1 MKDMSDFDM
10 SNVPSEE
17 LSSIPGEERLKN
29 FMELI
34 QAQKGE
40 EWQSRLSDIL
50 DSFEDFLTMRPEPP
64 QSWQDTYVA
73 SGKQFDYYQIVLPK
87 DFEDPYEDDLGN
99 IRRLRNEFER
109 TPSTMALE
117 HELISR
123 NYFIYENGHA
133 DPIPAPRPL
142 LMLESQDRD
151 DDQEEEEGDITWDCC
166 ISIFADGSYISYN
179 LDHDE
184 EEVLGEDFKAVF
196 EKHIK
201 TLSKLQLVIP
211 IEGRDY
217 GILSSEA

>member
-1 MKDMSDFDM
+1 MQDFDM
-10 SNVPSEE
+10 SGVPGEE
-17 LSSIPGEERLKN
+17 LTSIPGEERLKN

-64 QSWQDTYVA
+64 QSWQDTYAA

-151 DDQEEEEGDITWDCC
+151 DDQEEQEGDITWDCC

>member
-1 MKDMSDFDM
+1 MAEFDM
-10 SNVPSEE
+10 SSVPGEE

-64 QSWQDTYVA
+64 QSWQDTYAA

>member
-1 MKDMSDFDM
+1 MQDFDM
-10 SNVPSEE
+10 SGVPGEE
-17 LSSIPGEERLKN
+17 LTSIPGEERMKN

-64 QSWQDTYVA
+64 QSWQDTYAA

-109 TPSTMALE
+109 TSSTMALE

-151 DDQEEEEGDITWDCC
+151 DDQEVEEGDITWDCC

>member
-1 MKDMSDFDM
+1 MQDFDM
-10 SNVPSEE
+10 SGVPGEE
-17 LSSIPGEERLKN
+17 LTSIPGEERLKN

-50 DSFEDFLTMRPEPP
+50 DSFEYFLTMRPEPP
-64 QSWQDTYVA
+64 QSWQDTYAA

-151 DDQEEEEGDITWDCC
+151 DDQEVEEGDITWDCC

>member
-1 MKDMSDFDM
+1 MQDFDM
-10 SNVPSEE
+10 SGVPGEE
-17 LSSIPGEERLKN
+17 LTSIPGEERLKN

-64 QSWQDTYVA
+64 QSWQDTYAA

-109 TPSTMALE
+109 TSSTMALE

-151 DDQEEEEGDITWDCC
+151 DDQEVEEGDITWDCC

>member
-1 MKDMSDFDM
+1 MSDFDM

-64 QSWQDTYVA
+64 QSWQDTYAA

-151 DDQEEEEGDITWDCC
+151 DDQEEQEGDITWDCC

>member
-1 MKDMSDFDM
+1 MQDFDM
-10 SNVPSEE
+10 SGVPGEE

-50 DSFEDFLTMRPEPP
+50 DSFEDFLTIRPEPP
-64 QSWQDTYVA
+64 QSWQDTYAA

-151 DDQEEEEGDITWDCC
+151 DDQEEQEGDITWDCC

>member
-1 MKDMSDFDM
+1 MQDFDM
-10 SNVPSEE
+10 SGVPGEE
-17 LSSIPGEERLKN
+17 LTSIPGEERLKN

-50 DSFEDFLTMRPEPP
+50 DSFEDFLTIRPEPP
-64 QSWQDTYVA
+64 QSWQDTYAA

-109 TPSTMALE
+109 TSSTMALE

-133 DPIPAPRPL
+133 EAIPAPRPL

-151 DDQEEEEGDITWDCC
+151 DDQEVEEGDITWDCC

>member
-1 MKDMSDFDM
+1 MNFDE
-10 SNVPSEE
+10 NDVPGEE

-64 QSWQDTYVA
+64 QSWQDTYAA

-151 DDQEEEEGDITWDCC
+151 DDQEEQEGDITWDCC

>member
-1 MKDMSDFDM
+1 MSG
-10 SNVPSEE
+10 VPGEE

-64 QSWQDTYVA
+64 QSWQDTYAA

-109 TPSTMALE
+109 APSTMALE

-151 DDQEEEEGDITWDCC
+151 DDQEEQEGDITWDCC

>member
-1 MKDMSDFDM
+1 MSG
-10 SNVPSEE
+10 VPGEE

-50 DSFEDFLTMRPEPP
+50 DSFEDFLTIRPEPP
-64 QSWQDTYVA
+64 QSWQDTYAA

-151 DDQEEEEGDITWDCC
+151 DDQEEQEGDITWDCC

>member
-1 MKDMSDFDM
+1 MAEFDM
-10 SNVPSEE
+10 SSVPGEE

-64 QSWQDTYVA
+64 QSWQDTYAA

-87 DFEDPYEDDLGN
+87 DFEDPYEDDLAN

-123 NYFIYENGHA
+123 TYFIYENGHA

-151 DDQEEEEGDITWDCC
+151 DDQEEQEGDITWDCC

>member
-1 MKDMSDFDM
+1 MQDFDM
-10 SNVPSEE
+10 SGVPGEE
-17 LSSIPGEERLKN
+17 LTSIPGEERLKN

-64 QSWQDTYVA
+64 QSWQDTYAA

-109 TPSTMALE
+109 TSSTMALE

-151 DDQEEEEGDITWDCC
+151 DDQEVEDGDITWDCC

>member
-1 MKDMSDFDM
+1 MAEFDM
-10 SNVPSEE
+10 SSVPGEE

-64 QSWQDTYVA
+64 QSWQDTYAA

-151 DDQEEEEGDITWDCC
+151 DDQEEQEGDITWDCC

>member
-1 MKDMSDFDM
+1 MNDFDM
-10 SNVPSEE
+10 SGVPGEE
-17 LSSIPGEERLKN
+17 LSSIPGEDRLKN

-64 QSWQDTYVA
+64 QSWQDTYAA
-73 SGKQFDYYQIVLPK
+73 SGKKFDYYQIVLPK

-151 DDQEEEEGDITWDCC
+151 DDQEVEEGDITWDCC

>member
-1 MKDMSDFDM
+1 MMNFDE
-10 SNVPSEE
+10 NDVPGEE

-64 QSWQDTYVA
+64 QSWQDTYAA

-151 DDQEEEEGDITWDCC
+151 DDQEEQEGDITWDCC

>member
-1 MKDMSDFDM
+1 MS
-10 SNVPSEE
+10 SVPGEE
-17 LSSIPGEERLKN
+17 LSSISGEERLKN

-64 QSWQDTYVA
+64 QSWQDTYAA

-133 DPIPAPRPL
+133 EAIPAPRPL

-151 DDQEEEEGDITWDCC
+151 DDQEVEEGDITWDCC